1 MTELA
6 FIASAKRHRS
16 LIDTQHRLDRQRTDA
31 AKLSEKAVL
40 NSSRDAQLIS
50 NKIERD
56 RQSLRDRLATRH
68 VNALAKE
75 TLADQRHSK
84 DVILGDIQFKNTRKE
99 IADELVSSR

>member
-50 NKIERD
+50 NKIE
-56 RQSLRDRLATRH
+56 
-68 VNALAKE
+68 
-75 TLADQRHSK
+75 
-84 DVILGDIQFKNTRKE
+84 
-99 IADELVSSR
+99 